1 MNYNKSSTKRRMK
14 SVDSKGAKIK
24 NKVNLT
30 TIKVVLIALGIVI
43 IIGASALIGVAKGII
58 DSAPDISQVDVI
70 PTGYST
76 TVLSNEGE
84 EIATLVGS
92 GANREYVTLDQIP
105 LHMQQAF
112 VAIEDE
118 RFYDHNGIDLQ
129 SIFRAGVAT
138 IKGFITGD
146 GGMQGG
152 STITQQLIK
161 NNVLTSWTGETTF
174 IEKLQRKIQEQYL
187 AIKLEKQVQDKDW
200 ILENYLNT
208 INLGSNTLGVQA
220 ASNKY
225 FGKPVSELTLSESA
239 VIAGITKN
247 PYGYDP
253 IRFPEVNAGRRELVL
268 DAMLRLDYIDQTQ
281 YDEAMADPVYERISS
296 YNADTQ
302 TSYNTYFVDALIK
315 DVLNDLIEEKGYSES
330 DAYKA
335 IYQGGL
341 TIVSTQ
347 DVTMQSIADEEANN
361 PDNYPMSP
369 KYSFSMSFAVK
380 KADGTT
386 KTYTHQTMLAY
397 YKDVNNNPEYSINY
411 STEEA
416 CYEAIAEYQ
425 QDVLESG
432 DTLVEESEHI
442 VITLQPQVA
451 LTIIDQTTGEV
462 KALTGGRGD
471 KVGNRTWNRATDTAR
486 QPGSTFKIIGCYA
499 AALDAG
505 GLTLASVQDDA
516 PFAMEEKEF
525 NNADDGFHGLTTL
538 REGITNS
545 YNITTLKTL
554 NQIGASLGYDYALK
568 FGFTTLTDDDRNLS
582 LALGGLTYGVTNLE
596 LTAAYAA
603 IANKG
608 EYIEPSFYTEVYDH
622 DGNLILDNTSQER
635 HTVISEETAW
645 LLTDAMRDVMTQ
657 GTGGRAYF
665 GATMDQAG
673 KTGTTTA
680 NRDSLFAGYT
690 PYYTCVVWGGYDD
703 NAMQAG
709 SNCVYSRNIWRE
721 VMSRV
726 HADLPYKE
734 FEQPSEITTAMVC
747 MDSGLLPVPGTCEYA
762 LKGNSVYAEFFAAGT
777 EPTTTCDHHT
787 VLNICATTGLIANAN
802 CPSVVPIVYIINAD
816 PNTEDG
822 PYIASEAFLGMTC
835 NHQPE
840 KKPTPKPPAKPDNDD
855 DDNSDEGGN
864 TGGEDSG
871 NTGGDTGSGNDSGNT
886 GGDTGSGNES
896 GDPGATT
903 SEDSIKQLW
912 RQISIFTHW
921 N

>member
-1 MNYNKSSTKRRMK
+1 MNYNKTSTKKRMK
-14 SVDSKGAKIK
+14 KVDSKGSKIK

-30 TIKVVLIALGIVI
+30 AVKVILAALGIVL
-43 IIGASALIGVAKGII
+43 IIGASAVIGVARGII

-76 TVLSNEGE
+76 TVLSNDGQ

-118 RFYDHNGIDLQ
+118 RFYEHNGIDLY
-129 SIFRAGVAT
+129 SIARAGVAT
-138 IKGFITGD
+138 VKSFITGD

-253 IRFPEVNAGRRELVL
+253 IRFPEVNAQRRELVL
-268 DAMLRLDYIDQTQ
+268 DAMKRVGFIDQAE
-281 YDEAMADPVYERISS
+281 YDEAMADPVYDRISS
-296 YNADTQ
+296 YNADTT
-302 TSYNTYFVDALIK
+302 TSYNTYFVDALIE
-315 DVLNDLIEEKGYSES
+315 DVLNDLIEKKGYSEN

-341 TIVSTQ
+341 TIHSTQ
-347 DVTMQSIADEEANN
+347 DMTMQAIADEEAND
-361 PDNYPMSP
+361 PDNYPMKD
-369 KYSFSMSFAVK
+369 KYSFFLSFAVK

-386 KTYTHQTMLAY
+386 KTYTHQSMQAY
-397 YKDVNNNPEYSINY
+397 YKQANNNPEYSINY
-411 STEEA
+411 ASEEA
-416 CYEAIAEYQ
+416 CYDAIHEYEK
-425 QDVLESG
+425 DVLEDG
-432 DTLVEESEHI
+432 DTFIEDSESV

-451 LTIIDQTTGEV
+451 LTIMDQSTGEV
-462 KALTGGRGD
+462 KALVGGRGD

-516 PFAMEEKEF
+516 PFTMEEKEF
-525 NNADDGFHGLTTL
+525 NNADDSFHGLTTL
-538 REGITNS
+538 REGIINS

-554 NQIGASLGYDYALK
+554 YQIGASLGYDYALK
-568 FGFTTLTDDDRNLS
+568 FGFTTLTEDDRNLS
-582 LALGGLTYGVTNLE
+582 LALGGLTHGVKNLE

-608 EYIEPSFYTEVYDH
+608 EYIEPSFYTKVYDH
-622 DGNLILDNTSQER
+622 DGNLLLDNTTPDH

-645 LLTDAMRDVMTQ
+645 LLTDAMRDVMTE

-673 KTGTTTA
+673 KTGTTTS
-680 NRDSLFAGYT
+680 NRDTLFAGFT

-734 FEQPSEITTAMVC
+734 FEQPSEITTVMVC
-747 MDSGLLPVPGTCEYA
+747 KDSGYLPVPGVCEMA
-762 LKGNSVYAEFFAAGT
+762 LKGNSVYAEFFATGT
-777 EPTTTCDHHT
+777 EPVTTCDRHAA
-787 VLNICATTGLIANAN
+787 LLICSTSGLIATAN
-802 CPSVVPIVYIINAD
+802 CPASYPIVYIIGAD
-816 PNTEDG
+816 PNTEDF
-822 PYIASEAFLGMTC
+822 PYIASELLLSTTC
-835 NHQPE
+835 NHQPQE
-840 KKPTPKPPAKPDNDD
+840 APNPTPSTPPA
-855 DDNSDEGGN
+855 NSGSSNSGGN
-864 TGGEDSG
+864 SGSTSTPDSG
-871 NTGGDTGSGNDSGNT
+871 NTGGTTPDSGNT
-886 GGDTGSGNES
+886 GDSTGGNTTPDSGNTGDSS
-896 GDPGATT
+896 GGSTDNTT
-903 SEDSIKQLW
+903 A
-912 RQISIFTHW
+912 
-921 N
+921 NGN

>member
-1 MNYNKSSTKRRMK
+1 MQKAKTKNKKT
-14 SVDSKGAKIK
+14 K

-30 TIKVVLIALGIVI
+30 VIKVLLTLTVIVLIIGGAGLFGI
-43 IIGASALIGVAKGII
+43 AKGIL
-58 DSAPDISQVDVI
+58 DSAPDISEVDVI

-76 TVLSNEGE
+76 TVLSNDGQEL
-84 EIATLVGS
+84 ATLVGS

-118 RFYDHNGIDLQ
+118 RFFEHNGIDLQ
-129 SIFRAGVAT
+129 SIARAGVAT
-138 IKGFITGD
+138 VKNFLTGK

-161 NNVLTSWTGETTF
+161 NNVLTSWVGETTF
-174 IEKLQRKIQEQYL
+174 IEKVQRKIQEQYL
-187 AIKLEKQVQDKDW
+187 AIKLEEKVQDKNY

-225 FGKPVSELTLSESA
+225 FGKDVSELTLSESA

-253 IRFPEVNAGRRELVL
+253 IRFPEVNADRRELVL
-268 DAMLRLDYIDQTQ
+268 DAMLRLNYINQFE
-281 YDEAMADPVYERISS
+281 YDEAMEDPVYDRISS
-296 YNADTQ
+296 HNMDKT
-302 TSYNTYFVDALIK
+302 TSYNSYFVDALID
-315 DVLNDLIEEKGYSES
+315 DVINDLIMEKGYSES

-335 IYQGGL
+335 LYQGGL

-347 DVTMQSIADEEANN
+347 DVAMQSIADEEANN
-361 PDNYPMSP
+361 PDNYPMKD
-369 KYSFSMSFAVK
+369 KYSFNLSFSVQ

-386 KTYTHQTMLAY
+386 KNYSHQTMLSY
-397 YKDVNNNPEYSINY
+397 YKKVNKNPEYSINY
-411 STEEA
+411 ASEAA

-425 QDVLESG
+425 QDVLEKG
-432 DTLVEESEHI
+432 DTLLEESTSI

-451 LTIIDQTTGEV
+451 LTIMDQTTGEV

-471 KVGNRTWNRATDTAR
+471 KIGNRTWNRATDTTR

-516 PFAMEEKEF
+516 FFQVGDKAF
-525 NNADDGFHGLTTL
+525 NNANNKFQGLTTL
-538 REGITNS
+538 REGIINS
-545 YNITTLKTL
+545 NNITTVKTL
-554 NQIGASLGYDYALK
+554 NQLGASLGYEYALK
-568 FGFTTLTDDDRNLS
+568 FGFTTLSDDDRNLS
-582 LALGGLTYGVTNLE
+582 LALGGLTHGVTNLE

-608 EYIEPSFYTEVYDH
+608 EYIEPTFYTEVYDH
-622 DGNLILDNTSQER
+622 DGNLILDNSIQHR
-635 HTVISEETAW
+635 HMVISEETAW
-645 LLTDAMRDVMTQ
+645 LLTDAMRDVMTE

-673 KTGTTTA
+673 KTGTTTG

-703 NAMQAG
+703 NALQNG

-721 VMSRV
+721 VMSRI
-726 HADLPYKE
+726 HKELPYKE
-734 FEQPSEITTAMVC
+734 FEQPSEITTVMVC
-747 MDSGLLPVPGTCEYA
+747 KDSGLLPTPGVCEFTV
-762 LKGNSVYAEFFAAGT
+762 KGNSVYAEFFIKGT
-777 EPTTTCDHHT
+777 EPVT
-787 VLNICATTGLIANAN
+787 
-802 CPSVVPIVYIINAD
+802 
-816 PNTEDG
+816 
-822 PYIASEAFLGMTC
+822 TC
-835 NHQPE
+835 NHHVTINVCQATGMLASAFCPYAYPMNYIIGAD
-840 KKPTPKPPAKPDNDD
+840 PTTEDAPFIA
-855 DDNSDEGGN
+855 SDQFLAM
-864 TGGEDSG
+864 
-871 NTGGDTGSGNDSGNT
+871 
-886 GGDTGSGNES
+886 
-896 GDPGATT
+896 PCY
-903 SEDSIKQLW
+903 
-912 RQISIFTHW
+912 H
-921 N
+921 

>member
-1 MNYNKSSTKRRMK
+1 MNYNKTSTKKRMK
-14 SVDSKGAKIK
+14 KVNSKGTKMK

-30 TIKVVLIALGIVI
+30 AVKIALAVLGIFLI
-43 IIGASALIGVAKGII
+43 IAVSAVIGVARGII
-58 DSAPDISQVDVI
+58 DSAPDISEVDVI

-76 TVLSNEGE
+76 TVLSNDGQ

-92 GANREYVTLDQIP
+92 GANREYATLDQIP

-118 RFYDHNGIDLQ
+118 RFYSHNGIDLY
-129 SIFRAGVAT
+129 SIARAGVAT
-138 IKGFITGD
+138 VKNFITGE
-146 GGMQGG
+146 GGIQGG
-152 STITQQLIK
+152 STITQQLVK

-187 AIKLEKQVQDKDW
+187 SIQLEKKVQDKDW

-225 FGKPVSELTLSESA
+225 FGKDVSELTLSESA

-253 IRFPEVNAGRRELVL
+253 IRFPEVNAGRRKLVL
-268 DAMLRLDYIDQTQ
+268 DAMLRLKYINQDL
-281 YDEAMADPVYERISS
+281 YDEAMADPVYDRISS
-296 YNADTQ
+296 YNSDTQ
-302 TSYNTYFVDALIK
+302 KTYNTYFVDALIE
-315 DVLNDLIEEKGYSES
+315 DVLDDLIEQKGYSES

-341 TIVSTQ
+341 TIHSTQ
-347 DVTMQSIADEEANN
+347 DLTMQAIADEEANN
-361 PDNYPMSP
+361 PNNYPMKD
-369 KYSFSMSFAVK
+369 KYSFNMSFAVK
-380 KADGTT
+380 KADGST
-386 KTYTHQTMLAY
+386 KTYSHQSMLAY
-397 YKDVNNNPEYSINY
+397 YKKANNNPEYSINY
-411 STEEA
+411 STEEE

-432 DTLVEESEHI
+432 DTLVEDSLSV

-451 LTIIDQTTGEV
+451 LTIMDQTTGEV
-462 KALTGGRGD
+462 KALVGGRGD
-471 KVGNRTWNRATDTAR
+471 KVGNRTWNRATDTTR

-538 REGITNS
+538 REGIINS

-554 NQIGASLGYDYALK
+554 YQIGAGLGYDYALK
-568 FGFTTLTDDDRNLS
+568 FGFTTLTEDDRNLS

-622 DGNLILDNTSQER
+622 DGNLILDNTEQPS
-635 HTVISEETAW
+635 HMVVSEETAW

-680 NRDSLFAGYT
+680 NRDSLFAGFT

-703 NAMQAG
+703 NAMQSG
-709 SNCVYSRNIWRE
+709 SNCVYSRNLWRE
-721 VMSRV
+721 VMSRI
-726 HADLPYKE
+726 HKELPYKE
-734 FEQPSEITTAMVC
+734 FEQPSGITTAMVC
-747 MDSGLLPVPGTCEYA
+747 MDSGLLPIPGVCDFA

-777 EPTTTCDHHT
+777 EPVTPCDHHA
-787 VLNICATTGLIANAN
+787 VLSICPATGLIATAN
-802 CPSVVPIVYIINAD
+802 CPSSYPVVYIIGAD
-816 PNTEDG
+816 PNTQDM
-822 PYIASEAFLGMTC
+822 PYIASELLLSTTC
-835 NHQPE
+835 NHQPA
-840 KKPTPKPPAKPDNDD
+840 PPPETEAP
-855 DDNSDEGGN
+855 SDESSEAPSD
-864 TGGEDSG
+864 TPDADSG
-871 NTGGDTGSGNDSGNT
+871 D
-886 GGDTGSGNES
+886 
-896 GDPGATT
+896 ATP
-903 SEDSIKQLW
+903 SEPTDGEAE
-912 RQISIFTHW
+912 TP
-921 N
+921 